1 MQVWTYQSLSKNT
14 LDAFFTV
21 NTYVCW
27 QIQGHHLFIVRVSF
41 FDELFKEVYGKIM
54 SETHYF
60 SKNWK
65 SHILSPLT
73 WPKPMQIYWKPYKE
87 RGSTPTRLVWGRNMA
102 AILLFWDTN
111 MADVTSCK
119 DGLWSLL
126 IDLFSSYVLFS
137 QLGPRDVLLLSIC
150 NFFNMQT
157 YARGCTYIGRYFK
170 ETVLCGTIM
179 WSKNGK
185 IKHTS

>member
-14 LDAFFTV
+14 LDAFFSV

-27 QIQGHHLFIVRVSF
+27 RKHYLSF
-41 FDELFKEVYGKIM
+41 VFHFL
-54 SETHYF
+54 TNF
-60 SKNWK
+60 SKNFMEKLWGKLIIFQNWK

-87 RGSTPTRLVWGRNMA
+87 RGSTPTRLVWSRNMT

-170 ETVLCGTIM
+170 ETVLWGTIM

>member
-1 MQVWTYQSLSKNT
+1 
-14 LDAFFTV
+14 
-21 NTYVCW
+21 
-27 QIQGHHLFIVRVSF
+27 
-41 FDELFKEVYGKIM
+41 
-54 SETHYF
+54 
-60 SKNWK
+60 
-65 SHILSPLT
+65 
-73 WPKPMQIYWKPYKE
+73 
-87 RGSTPTRLVWGRNMA
+87 
-102 AILLFWDTN
+102 

-157 YARGCTYIGRYFK
+157 YARGCMYIGRYFK